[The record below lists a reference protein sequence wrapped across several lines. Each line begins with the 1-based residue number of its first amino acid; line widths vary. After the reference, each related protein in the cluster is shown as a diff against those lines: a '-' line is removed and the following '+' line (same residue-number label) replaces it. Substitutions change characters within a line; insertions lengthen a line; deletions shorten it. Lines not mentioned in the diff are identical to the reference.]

1 MKCLDAFRVSTPL
14 KGCKLK
20 DDVNFQV
27 VKGVG
32 GGGGGGGGG
41 GVRPPDSLTLPSRLP
56 PLFSWLP
63 LFSSF
68 STAIIKYY

>member
-27 VKGVG
+27 VKGG
-32 GGGGGGGGG
+32 GGGGGGQ
-41 GVRPPDSLTLPSRLP
+41 TSRLP
-56 PLFSWLP
+56 YLAIPAPAPFFLA
-63 LFSSF
+63 SSF
-68 STAIIKYY
+68 

>member
-27 VKGVG
+27 VKEGRG
-32 GGGGGGGGG
+32 EG

-68 STAIIKYY
+68 STANIKYY

>member
-20 DDVNFQV
+20 DDVSFQV
-27 VKGVG
+27 VK
-32 GGGGGGGGG
+32 GGGG
-41 GVRPPDSLTLPSRLP
+41 GVRPPDSLTLQSRLP

>member
-27 VKGVG
+27 VKGG
-32 GGGGGGGGG
+32 GGGGQ
-41 GVRPPDSLTLPSRLP
+41 TSRLP
-56 PLFSWLP
+56 YLAIPAPAPFFLA
-63 LFSSF
+63 SSF
-68 STAIIKYY
+68 WLFFDCDY

>member
-1 MKCLDAFRVSTPL
+1 MKCLDAFRVSAPL

-20 DDVNFQV
+20 DDVNFHV
-27 VKGVG
+27 VKGG
-32 GGGGGGGGG
+32 GAGFK
-41 GVRPPDSLTLPSRLP
+41 PPDSLTLPSRLP

-68 STAIIKYY
+68 STANIKYY

>member
-27 VKGVG
+27 VK
-32 GGGGGGGGG
+32 GG

>member
-32 GGGGGGGGG
+32 GGGG
-41 GVRPPDSLTLPSRLP
+41 RPPDLLTLQSRPP